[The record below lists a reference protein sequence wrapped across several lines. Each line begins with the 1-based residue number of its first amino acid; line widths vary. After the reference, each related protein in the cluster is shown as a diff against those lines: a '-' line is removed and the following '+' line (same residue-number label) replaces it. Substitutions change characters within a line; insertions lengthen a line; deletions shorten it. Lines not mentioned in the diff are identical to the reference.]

1 MRNQLS
7 LKPFSSNSHHSWWN
21 MQDCDLW
28 IKLIFP
34 NAPIK
39 LKIILM
45 IFRTDLLLSLQVN
58 IVKVKRLTLWHRES
72 VEGKWP
78 TNYAYI
84 SLFFATQMFI
94 YIFLLTCAEA
104 WSTGFIID
112 KSPFLSPHTLLWH
125 CYQSW
130 WKLLPTVL
138 LVTITKFLALTLL
151 FLFSSD
157 NTI

>member
-39 LKIILM
+39 WKIILV

-94 YIFLLTCAEA
+94 YIYFFWHVQRHEAQDSLLT
-104 WSTGFIID
+104 S
-112 KSPFLSPHTLLWH
+112 
-125 CYQSW
+125 
-130 WKLLPTVL
+130 
-138 LVTITKFLALTLL
+138 LL
-151 FLFSSD
+151 FFHHTPCCDIAIRADESFFQLCCLWL
-157 NTI
+157 